1 MPAALMSTWR
11 MPPATMPATAARPA
25 RRPPVRELPRTNAM
39 SIPGSTMTPRDEREI
54 EPHGAGL
61 IQVLIVDAIRDIA
74 CHV

>member
-11 MPPATMPATAARPA
+11 
-25 RRPPVRELPRTNAM
+25 
-39 SIPGSTMTPRDEREI
+39 REI